1 MSKLLK
7 KLEKKLQNCQK
18 CGLGKTRTNLVF
30 GEGSSQADLM
40 FIGEGPGQREDE
52 LGKPFVGAAGKLLDE
67 MLESIDLTREEVY
80 IANVVKCRPPGNR
93 DPLPDEVKACWPY
106 LEQQLKEIKP
116 KLIIL
121 LGRHSLERFLPG
133 QKISQAHGQALR
145 RDFPGIG
152 KQVFFVAYH
161 PAAALYQGSLKTTLL
176 EDFKRIPRILEK
188 IEEEGGG
195 KSKKDGKK
203 ITGIK
208 NLQEED
214 KRESERKKEK
224 QGKLFGE

>member
-1 MSKLLK
+1 MSELLK
-7 KLEKKLQNCQK
+7 KLEEDLRNCQK

-30 GEGSSQADLM
+30 GEGDSQADLM
-40 FIGEGPGQREDE
+40 FIGEGPGKREDE

-67 MLESIDLTREEVY
+67 MVESIDLTRKEVY

-121 LGRHSLERFLPG
+121 LGRHSLDRFLPG
-133 QKISQAHGQALR
+133 QKISQVHGQALR

-152 KQVFFVAYH
+152 RQVFFAAYH
-161 PAAALYQGSLKTTLL
+161 PAAALYQQSLKATLL
-176 EDFKRIPRILEK
+176 EDFKRIPKILEK
-188 IEEEGGG
+188 IKEESGLE
-195 KSKKDGKK
+195 
-203 ITGIK
+203 
-208 NLQEED
+208 N
-214 KRESERKKEK
+214 KKEIEDLREENKKEQIIKKKK
-224 QGKLFGE
+224 QSKLFGE